1 MWKRY
6 LAFVLAMVLVFHTV
20 PMTVYAEE
28 DAGFV
33 QDRNADAESEE
44 KSESEEKGDPK
55 EKEEA
60 DAGQDDGAKA
70 EQPGKEESG
79 ENVGE
84 KRPGED
90 MEQGEGAKDEIDGDI
105 PIYETDGSVQ
115 DGEDAASD
123 EIISE
128 EVEHSDYSVKKSGEN
143 IAGGTYKN
151 EQDGS
156 DISWVIDADGKLT
169 VTGTGN
175 FRPNENM
182 TPDGDFSR
190 LEVCPWSPYRYRIE
204 SAEIR
209 VTGTTN
215 ASEMFVNCGNL
226 KSVDLSAFDTSE
238 IVDMWGMFKYCNS
251 LTNLDLSSFNTG
263 RVNDMSAMFLGCS
276 SLESLDVS
284 CFDTGN
290 VTDMGLM
297 FSGCS
302 GLKELDLSAFNTGN
316 VTDMSYMFEKCG
328 NLETLDLSSFN
339 TKNLFWM
346 WGMFSECKS
355 LKSLDMSNFNLSNM
369 GQGDDHMFKDCESL
383 TSIYAPYN
391 IGQHI
396 MLPLYAGYVWR
407 ESDGTI
413 VEELP
418 QHRSTSALIT
428 KNAVRPEDELA
439 GGEYK
444 ENGSHITWRIDGNG
458 KLTVEGEGEF
468 AELAENNINRERA
481 PWYSKRY
488 YIQSAEIN
496 VTNMTDASF
505 MFNDCNKMSVIDMSS
520 FDTSQATN
528 MQGMF
533 RGCRSLQEID
543 LSGFDTR
550 NVTNMSM
557 MFAMPDSDGSIDNE
571 KSYVGPADLNLS
583 GFNTEKVTD
592 MSNMFLGCG
601 NLKRLDVSNFD
612 TRNVAN
618 MNSMFEYCSS
628 LAELDVSGFNT
639 ERVTDM
645 SYMFGSCI
653 VLKSLELSNFDTSNV
668 TDMNGMF
675 SCCNSLANLNVSS
688 FNTSNVTNMGSMFF
702 QNQLTSLDV
711 SGFDTSKVT
720 DMSAMFWSCRML
732 KSLDVSHF
740 DTSEVTAMSGMF
752 SDCKM
757 LESLDISH
765 FDTGKVVYM
774 RQMFSNSSL
783 VSVNLG
789 DFNTGNVYN
798 MSYMFSGCS
807 RLKELDLSS
816 FDVSKVVQIIN
827 ILEGCSALNKIH
839 TPKNLKQSVGLPKA
853 EAGDAWQNDAGNTY
867 TELPVNLN
875 YSIILSRKG
884 GSGSDD
890 TDKQTLS
897 VSGINIEDK
906 VYDGDPNPY
915 TGNVILTNASGKVVQ
930 NISVTHFYSGATAD
944 GNVYPETADAPSQ
957 AGNYTLTF
965 AVTGANADQYVL
977 NQPSYNFCITPREAF
992 IVAETVSVEI
1002 GGQLPKVSELKYTV
1016 DGLVKNDELI
1026 KKPSFKYSVEDIST
1040 AKEGQYEI
1048 ILYAADAGHNYSL
1061 KYVNGILSIG
1071 IPVPY
1076 ITLEKQKTSYITGEK
1091 LTIDDL
1097 KVTYYNEMGIPSTV
1111 TDYTTNANEI
1121 DMSTPG
1127 TKTLVVRYRN
1137 LSAEIEI
1144 TVKEKQTGDASG
1156 LKIAF
1161 KNEQDKESIYTGSAI
1176 KPEISVS
1183 YNGRRLIEGTNYTVK
1198 YANNVKVGSAKITVT
1213 GKGNFRSNKTENFH
1227 IVQADIADADIA
1239 GTDKTGELAVVSG
1252 SKFAPIVYCG
1262 SRKLTAKDYTIDG
1275 TVRAGKKI
1283 TESDSNQI
1291 VTLKGKGNYTGN
1303 KRITLKVVKKSDL
1316 IKFTVTIDRTKLDSL
1331 FYDGKAHYIH
1341 EIRGAVTVTGKD
1353 GKADMKYGT
1362 DYMIAYPDNVTDVGV
1377 KKFSVIGMGL
1387 YTGTVNKS
1395 YTIKPAV
1402 NAEDAL
1408 KIKYEAGN
1416 IENIKLPYRSTGVT
1430 FNDQLKVTYTRKGDT
1445 LTLQE
1450 GRDYKVTYSGN
1461 KKAGSNAK
1469 FIISFLGNYR
1479 GIKKQTGTF
1488 TIEKAELKD
1497 ATVIIPDAV
1506 YNKKP
1511 GIYKSVPYVIEPET
1525 GRLIKASAYMVTY
1538 YTDQNRNVEMKG
1550 KNKVSSGD
1558 TVYVKIE
1565 AKENSNYRS
1574 DKPLIKTYQVTNAI
1588 NLSKAKV
1595 SFMSSVTGDLT
1606 KSIEYTGQKITDCE
1620 IKVLIDGKP
1629 VDENMVVTYANNIDK
1644 GKATV
1649 IVTGTGKPGC
1659 KYTGCKKAA
1668 FNIVAYNLR

>member
-1 MWKRY
+1 
-6 LAFVLAMVLVFHTV
+6 
-20 PMTVYAEE
+20 
-28 DAGFV
+28 
-33 QDRNADAESEE
+33 
-44 KSESEEKGDPK
+44 
-55 EKEEA
+55 
-60 DAGQDDGAKA
+60 
-70 EQPGKEESG
+70 
-79 ENVGE
+79 
-84 KRPGED
+84 
-90 MEQGEGAKDEIDGDI
+90 
-105 PIYETDGSVQ
+105 
-115 DGEDAASD
+115 
-123 EIISE
+123 
-128 EVEHSDYSVKKSGEN
+128 
-143 IAGGTYKN
+143 
-151 EQDGS
+151 
-156 DISWVIDADGKLT
+156 
-169 VTGTGN
+169 
-175 FRPNENM
+175 
-182 TPDGDFSR
+182 
-190 LEVCPWSPYRYRIE
+190 
-204 SAEIR
+204 
-209 VTGTTN
+209 
-215 ASEMFVNCGNL
+215 
-226 KSVDLSAFDTSE
+226 
-238 IVDMWGMFKYCNS
+238 
-251 LTNLDLSSFNTG
+251 
-263 RVNDMSAMFLGCS
+263 MFLRCS

-290 VTDMGLM
+290 VTDMTYMFSGCSSLNGLDLSCFRTDKVINM
-297 FSGCS
+297 QGVFSGCS

-316 VTDMSYMFEKCG
+316 VTSMSYMFEKCG

-339 TKNLFWM
+339 TKNLLIM
-346 WGMFSECKS
+346 GEMFSGCMS

-369 GQGDDHMFKDCESL
+369 ECSDDCMFEDCESL
-383 TSIYAPYN
+383 ASICAPYN
-391 IGQHI
+391 LGEHI

-413 VEELP
+413 VEALP
-418 QHRSTSALIT
+418 RHRSTSVLIT
-428 KNAVRPEDELA
+428 KNVVRPEDELA

-444 ENGSHITWRIDGNG
+444 ENDSYITWRIDGNG

-468 AELAENNINRERA
+468 AELEENSINMQRA

-520 FDTSQATN
+520 FDTSQVTD

-533 RGCRSLQEID
+533 QGCGSLQEID
-543 LSGFDTR
+543 LSGFDTC

-557 MFAMPDSDGSIDNE
+557 MFAMRCGNGDIDENN
-571 KSYVGPADLNLS
+571 YVGPADLNLS

-592 MSNMFLGCG
+592 MSEMFIGCG
-601 NLKRLDVSNFD
+601 NLNRLDVSNFD

-618 MNSMFEYCSS
+618 MNSMFAYCSS

-653 VLKSLELSNFDTSNV
+653 VLKSLELDNFDTSNV

-688 FNTSNVTNMGSMFF
+688 FNTSNVTNMKDMFC

-720 DMSAMFWSCRML
+720 DMSDMFCNCRMLKSLDVSHFDTSKVTDMLGMFSDCEMLKSLDVSHFDTSEVTDMTGMFSDCRML

-816 FDVSKVVQIIN
+816 FDVSKVELITN

-867 TELPVNLN
+867 TELPVDLN
-875 YSIILSRKG
+875 YSIVLSRKG

-915 TGNVILTNASGKVVQ
+915 TGNVILTDASGKVVQ

-977 NQPSYNFCITPREAF
+977 NQPSYSFCITPREAF

-1002 GGQLPKVSELKYTV
+1002 GGQLPQVSELKYTV

-1048 ILYAADAGHNYSL
+1048 IPYAADAGHNYSL

-1091 LTIDDL
+1091 LTTDDL
-1097 KVTYYNEMGIPSTV
+1097 KVTYYNEMGLPSTV

-1137 LSAEIEI
+1137 LRAEIEI

-1161 KNEQDKESIYTGSAI
+1161 KNEQDKESIYTGTAI

-1227 IVQADIADADIA
+1227 IAQADIADADIA
-1239 GTDKTGELAVVSG
+1239 GTDKTGELVVVSG
-1252 SKFAPIVYCG
+1252 SKFVPIVYCG

-1291 VTLKGKGNYTGN
+1291 VTLRGKGNYTGN

-1331 FYDGKAHYIH
+1331 FYDGKAHYVH

-1353 GKADMKYGT
+1353 GNADMKYGT

-1377 KKFSVIGMGL
+1377 KKFSVIGMGF

-1461 KKAGSNAK
+1461 KKVGSNAK

-1488 TIEKAELKD
+1488 TIEKADLKD

-1525 GRLIKASAYMVTY
+1525 GRLIKASAYTVTY

-1629 VDENMVVTYANNIDK
+1629 VDENMVVTYVNNIDK